1 MNMRA
6 RRALLYVPGSDQRK
20 LEKAAGLEVDS
31 VCMDLEDGVALGQKA
46 AARAMVAQALR
57 ALDFGRTERVVRIN
71 AVGSGLE
78 TDDLAA
84 VLPARPD
91 TIMVPKVEQADQ
103 LRWVD
108 EQLARAEAAHGWPQ
122 GSTAL
127 LALIETA
134 RGVVNLAA
142 IAQATPRL
150 QALGFGAEDLMADIG
165 GKRTASNREVVFPR
179 SQMALVAAAFGLQAI
194 DMVYVR
200 YKDLE
205 GLRSETEEAA
215 VLGYQGKQVIHPAQ
229 VPVVQQVFTPSA
241 EEIAYAQKVLAA
253 MKAAEARGEGVIGL
267 EGKMIDMPMIRA
279 AQRVLARARAA
290 GLV

>member
-1 MNMRA
+1 MRA

-46 AARAMVAQALR
+46 AARATVAQVLR

-78 TDDLAA
+78 AEDLAA

-91 TIMVPKVEQADQ
+91 AIMVPKVEQADQ

-108 EQLARAEAAHGWPQ
+108 EQLSRAEAAHGWPQ
-122 GSTAL
+122 GSIAL

-165 GKRTASNREVVFPR
+165 GKRTASNREVAFPR
-179 SQMALVAAAFGLQAI
+179 SQVALVAAAFGLQAI

-205 GLRSETEEAA
+205 GLRRETEEAA

-253 MKAAEARGEGVIGL
+253 MEAAEARGEGVIGL

>member
-1 MNMRA
+1 MRA

-46 AARAMVAQALR
+46 AARATVAQALR

-78 TDDLAA
+78 ADDLAA

-91 TIMVPKVEQADQ
+91 AIMVPKVEQADQ

-165 GKRTASNREVVFPR
+165 GKRTASNREVAFPR
-179 SQMALVAAAFGLQAI
+179 SQVALVAAAFGLQAI

-253 MKAAEARGEGVIGL
+253 MEAAGARGEGVIGL

-279 AQRVLARARAA
+279 AQRVLARAHAA

>member
-1 MNMRA
+1 MRA

>member
-1 MNMRA
+1 MRA

-20 LEKAAGLEVDS
+20 LEKAAGLAVDS

-46 AARAMVAQALR
+46 AARATVAQALR

-78 TDDLAA
+78 ADDLAA

-91 TIMVPKVEQADQ
+91 AIMVPKVEQADQ

-122 GSTAL
+122 GSIAL

-134 RGVVNLAA
+134 RGVVNLTA

-165 GKRTASNREVVFPR
+165 GKRTASNREVAFPR
-179 SQMALVAAAFGLQAI
+179 SQVALVAAAFGLQAI

-253 MKAAEARGEGVIGL
+253 MEAAQARGEGVIGL